1 MCAYCQWLWRRGVA
15 FKFGEELGGGVR
27 PPSWEGVFMGVVCR
41 EVIGWVGKFLA
52 KTSSLRFG
60 WGIE

>member
-1 MCAYCQWLWRRGVA
+1 MVA

-41 EVIGWVGKFLA
+41 EVFGWVGKFLA